1 MRKLLLTTL
10 VCGLVSAARPAP
22 ARADVGL
29 GVFLIDPTGVDL
41 KIGLGDR
48 SALDLLLGVNTIRDG
63 RFNYGHVTYLVTP
76 MIAQGRSVLV
86 PIRLGVGAALFG
98 RSDDLRFA
106 IRAPFEV
113 ALRLRTAP
121 IEFYGELALAV
132 VLFTPNDD
140 LRLDF
145 QGGVGFRVYF

>member
-10 VCGLVSAARPAP
+10 VCSLAWAARPAP

-29 GVFLIDPTGVDL
+29 GLFLGDPTGIDL
-41 KIGLGDR
+41 KVGLGNN
-48 SALDLLLGVNTIRDG
+48 SGLDLLLGVNTIRGG

-76 MIAQGRSVLV
+76 VVAQGRSVLV
-86 PIRLGVGAALFG
+86 PVRLGVGAALFG
-98 RSDDLRFA
+98 PSEDLRFA
-106 IRAPFEV
+106 IRAPLEV
-113 ALRLRTAP
+113 GLRLRSAP
-121 IEFYGELALAV
+121 IEFYGEIALAL

>member
-10 VCGLVSAARPAP
+10 VCGAALAARPAP
-22 ARADVGL
+22 VRADVGL
-29 GVFLIDPTGVDL
+29 GLFLGDPTGLDL
-41 KIGLGDR
+41 KIGLANR
-48 SALDLLLGVNTIRDG
+48 SALDLLLGVNTFRDG

-76 MIAQGRSVLV
+76 MIAQGSSVLV
-86 PIRLGVGAALFG
+86 PIRLGIGGALFG
-98 RSDDLRFA
+98 NSDDLRFA

-113 ALRLRTAP
+113 GLRLRSAP
-121 IEFYGELALAV
+121 IEFYGELALAL
-132 VLFTPNDD
+132 VLFTPNDS